1 MDPHRCNCL
10 SLRLLRPTIPG
21 ISSPSATH
29 TFTSHT
35 VYLSTEREHATLHT
49 SATHTFRDN
58 SMCRGKDMRGNC
70 TFRSATHTFARI
82 TLYRTTGR
90 GILSL
95 SPPRHTL
102 LPRIPCIAAHK
113 RDMLR
118 SIPSATHTFRDN
130 SMCHRGNP
138 AHKRHIPTLLHTKIA
153 TKCIIHNGI
162 KKYISLSYLFNIQ
175 IFVTFSLFF
184 N

>member
-10 SLRLLRPTIPG
+10 SLLLLRPTIPG

-29 TFTSHT
+29 TFQ
-35 VYLSTEREHATLHT
+35 
-49 SATHTFRDN
+49 DN
-58 SMCRGKDMRGNC
+58 SMCRGEERRGNC

-102 LPRIPCIAAHK
+102 LPRIPCIAALK
-113 RDMLR
+113 GTRYVPYLRDTHFLR
-118 SIPSATHTFRDN
+118 QFHVS
-130 SMCHRGNP
+130 RGGK
-138 AHKRHIPTLLHTKIA
+138 ARELH
-153 TKCIIHNGI
+153 
-162 KKYISLSYLFNIQ
+162 ISLRDTHFCTNYPVSHDGKGAFYR
-175 IFVTFSLFF
+175 
-184 N
+184 